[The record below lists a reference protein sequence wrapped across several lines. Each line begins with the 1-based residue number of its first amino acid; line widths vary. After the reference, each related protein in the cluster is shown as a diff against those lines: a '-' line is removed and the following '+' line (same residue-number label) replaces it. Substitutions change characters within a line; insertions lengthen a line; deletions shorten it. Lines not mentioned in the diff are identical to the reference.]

1 MGGGRGS
8 CNPGAGMKIT
18 AIKQQERQKGRYNVY
33 VDEKYAFSLSADALL
48 AEKIVPGQ
56 SLDEAQLKTYKKL
69 SADDNAYG
77 LALAY
82 VARRVRSE
90 WELRDY
96 FRRKGY
102 DPELSEQIL
111 AKLAKLGQVDD
122 AKFAEAWVRNR
133 RLLKPVSKRRLM
145 QELRQKRVADDII
158 EQVLAQDET
167 DENQVLKELIKR
179 KRKQAKYQ
187 DNLKLMQY
195 LARQGFG
202 YDDIKHALAEQDE
215 N

>member
-1 MGGGRGS
+1 
-8 CNPGAGMKIT
+8 MKIT

-69 SADDNAYG
+69 SADDKAYG

-96 FRRKGY
+96 FRRKSY

>member
-1 MGGGRGS
+1 
-8 CNPGAGMKIT
+8 MKIT

-202 YDDIKHALAEQDE
+202 YDNIKHTLAEQDE